1 MVSEIVDVN
10 GAALHCQI
18 DGPADGAPVVFSN
31 SLGTDFRIWDAVVE
45 DLAKTHRVLRYDKR
59 GHGLSDDPN
68 TDWTM
73 GELVGDIAGVM
84 DHFGMKAAAVVG
96 LSVGGLIAQGLAAE
110 RPDLVRVMVLADTAA
125 RIGNDDMWNGRIAQ
139 VTTEGLGAMADG
151 ILERW
156 FAPAFHKD
164 KNFAMWRNMLVRTT
178 DQGYAR
184 VSAAIRDT
192 DLMVS
197 TSRLTLPTLAIVGES
212 DGATPP
218 DLVRETA
225 ELIEGAGFEI
235 IRGAGHLPC
244 VEKPDVFIELLR
256 GFLKDNAHG

>member
-1 MVSEIVDVN
+1 MVSRIVTTH

-18 DGPADGAPVVFSN
+18 DGPADAPAVVFSN
-31 SLGTDFRIWDAVVE
+31 SLGTDFRIWDAVVA
-45 DLAKTHRVLRYDKR
+45 DLAQNYRVLRYDKR
-59 GHGLSDDPN
+59 GHGLSDDPD
-68 TDWTM
+68 TGWAM
-73 GELVGDIAGVM
+73 HELVTDAATLM
-84 DHFGMKAAAVVG
+84 DYFGLSNAAFVG

-110 RPDLVRVMVLADTAA
+110 RPDLVKVMVLADTAA
-125 RIGNDDMWNGRIAQ
+125 RIGNDDLWNDRIAQ
-139 VTTEGLGAMADG
+139 VNRDGLGSMADA

-156 FAPAFHKD
+156 FAPDFHKD
-164 KNFAMWRNMLVRTT
+164 NNFAMWRNMLVRTT

-192 DLMVS
+192 DVMES
-197 TSRLTLPTLAIVGES
+197 TSRLTLPTLAVVGDR

-225 ELIEGAGFEI
+225 ELIAGAQFEI

-244 VEKPDVFIELLR
+244 VEKPQVFTDLLR
-256 GFLKDNAHG
+256 GFFEENGHV